1 MTKARVLLCDDA
13 EDIRLLLRLEFGFDP
28 DIEVVGEAQNGAE
41 VIEAARRL
49 RPDVIVLDLAMPLL
63 DGLESLVEI
72 RRVAPEAKV
81 VVLSGFKATAM
92 ARHAIALGA
101 SGYVQK
107 GAPPAELLRVMK
119 EALGRGERGSRPE
132 QAVSAPIQV
141 LGLEETSPPQE
152 AFEEILER
160 FTRVFEDAA
169 VGMALVGLDGR
180 FLRVNRSVCEITGHS
195 ERALLASSLQAI
207 THPDDAAW
215 DQEIDRRLSTG
226 EFALTTWKNGCA
238 APEVTSSGSC

>member
-28 DIEVVGEAQNGAE
+28 EIEVVGEAQNGAE
-41 VIEAARRL
+41 VIDAARLL

-81 VVLSGFKATAM
+81 IVLSGFKATAM

-107 GAPPAELLRVMK
+107 GAPPGELLRVIK
-119 EALGRGERGSRPE
+119 EALGRGDRGSRLE
-132 QAVSAPIQV
+132 QPTAPIPV
-141 LGLEETSPPQE
+141 LGLEATSPPQE

-180 FLRVNRSVCEITGHS
+180 FLRVNRSVCESPVIPRAHS
-195 ERALLASSLQAI
+195 SPAACKPSRTRTTSRGTRKSIGGSWTERS
-207 THPDDAAW
+207 
-215 DQEIDRRLSTG
+215 
-226 EFALTTWKNGCA
+226 ALTT
-238 APEVTSSGSC
+238 